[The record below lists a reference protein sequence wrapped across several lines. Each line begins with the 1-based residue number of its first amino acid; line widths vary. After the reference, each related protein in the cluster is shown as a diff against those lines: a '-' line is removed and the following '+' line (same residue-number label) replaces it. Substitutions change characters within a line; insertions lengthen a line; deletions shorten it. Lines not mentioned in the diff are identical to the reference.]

1 MRSHRKAKQQD
12 SRSTISSRK
21 CFSNDF
27 HKCRARNYTHLTR
40 SRKHATQLHKE
51 EMTSRITMKIFLQNN
66 ASRFSWRFACRSQS
80 ENDVVRQERNAD
92 WGHKVYDSEE
102 IYAWIIGLLSTGQIM
117 LKTVLKHELAPAT
130 PLMFSKEGDML
141 MAIQK
146 HVLKDKL
153 QVDVSYRSL
162 QNTSVSMV
170 DLCAILWILEWSVNG
185 VIEEIPENMFKY
197 VMDMLWSEDVCLVVN
212 RYRRYG
218 IKGPSQSQD
227 QRICLIGKNLL
238 YGLCCLL
245 RTRF

>member
-1 MRSHRKAKQQD
+1 
-12 SRSTISSRK
+12 
-21 CFSNDF
+21 
-27 HKCRARNYTHLTR
+27 
-40 SRKHATQLHKE
+40 
-51 EMTSRITMKIFLQNN
+51 
-66 ASRFSWRFACRSQS
+66 
-80 ENDVVRQERNAD
+80 
-92 WGHKVYDSEE
+92 
-102 IYAWIIGLLSTGQIM
+102 M

-185 VIEEIPENMFKY
+185 VIEEIPEC
-197 VMDMLWSEDVCLVVN
+197 SEDVCLVVN